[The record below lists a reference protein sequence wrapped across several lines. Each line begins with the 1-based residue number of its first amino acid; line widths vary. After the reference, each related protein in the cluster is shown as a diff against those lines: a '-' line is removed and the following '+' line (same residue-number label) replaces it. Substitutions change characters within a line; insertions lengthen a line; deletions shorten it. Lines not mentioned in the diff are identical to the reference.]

1 MLKNALS
8 TAENVVRHLLS
19 GSESKVQTIGY
30 RVVITVFLVIFI
42 WGTTA
47 PLQSAALAPG
57 IVQVEG
63 KRKAIQHLEGGIVD
77 SILVSNGDYVTKGQA
92 LLQMDT
98 TQAGAELQIVGARRF
113 NLMAQVSRLSTERDN
128 RESVEFFPELL
139 ANAELDQRARDAIA
153 AETTLFEARRLSLLG
168 EAEVLQ
174 QRVAQLQE
182 KLAGLNAVSESKVT
196 VVASLELEINDLNE
210 LLEKG
215 YVDKQRLR
223 ELQRLRSNVLGEI
236 ADSRAQIATT
246 RVAIGETELQIIQL
260 DKNFKTEVVDLHKQ
274 ASANLYDVEQQYT
287 AIQDRVERASVNAP
301 EPGYVLDLVTTTV
314 GAVVPPGE
322 TLMEIVP
329 SVDSMVVDARIS
341 PMDIDRV
348 QIGQAAE
355 IRFAVFKDTYS
366 ISGELVRLSPDRLI
380 DEASGVP
387 YYSAEI
393 LILDN
398 DLLIDENM
406 ELVPG
411 MPAEVLIK
419 TGERTMLGYITSP
432 MNRLFTRSL
441 IED

>member
-355 IRFAVFKDTYS
+355 IRFAVFKDAYS

>member
-1 MLKNALS
+1 MMQKALA

-19 GSESKVQTIGY
+19 GSESKVQTTGY
-30 RVVITVFLVIFI
+30 WVVIAVFLIIFI

-63 KRKAIQHLEGGIVD
+63 KRKSIQHLEGGIVD
-77 SILVSNGDYVTKGQA
+77 SILVSNGDYVTKGQT

-113 NLMAQVSRLSTERDN
+113 NLMAQVSRLSAERDN
-128 RESVEFFPELL
+128 RKSVQFFPELL
-139 ANAELDQRARDAIA
+139 ESVELDQRARDAIA

-168 EAEVLQ
+168 EAEVLE
-174 QRVAQLQE
+174 QRVAQLHE

-196 VVASLELEINDLNE
+196 VVESLEVEINDLNE

-223 ELQRLRSNVLGEI
+223 ELQRLRSNVVGDI
-236 ADSRAQIATT
+236 ADSRAQIAAT

-260 DKNFKTEVVDLHKQ
+260 NKDFKTEVVDLHKQ

-287 AIQDRVERASVNAP
+287 AIQDRVERATVSAP

-322 TLMEIVP
+322 MLMEIVP
-329 SVDSMVVDARIS
+329 SVDTMVVDARIS

-355 IRFAVFKDTYS
+355 IRFAVFKDAYS

-398 DLLIDENM
+398 DLLSDENM

-411 MPAEVLIK
+411 MPTEVLIK

-432 MNRLFTRSL
+432 MNRLFSRSL